1 MKKKILTI
9 IVLIL
14 TMPIFAQTDG
24 YFMYEDD
31 NDIKGGATGTTRS
44 GSATFPIGVGS
55 GFGIAGMNEQV
66 TEVPLGSG
74 LLLLTG
80 AGLAYA
86 LLKRKEE
93 ETK

>member
-24 YFMYEDD
+24 YFMYEDN
-31 NDIKGGATGTTRS
+31 NDVKGGTTGTRS
-44 GSATFPIGVGS
+44 GVAYPIVGN

-66 TEVPLGSG
+66 TEVPIGSG

>member
-1 MKKKILTI
+1 
-9 IVLIL
+9 
-14 TMPIFAQTDG
+14 MPIFAQTDG
-24 YFMYEDD
+24 YFMYEDN
-31 NDIKGGATGTTRS
+31 NDVKGGTTGTRS
-44 GSATFPIGVGS
+44 GSATDLIPIGVGS
-55 GFGIAGMNEQV
+55 GFGIAGMSENV

>member
-24 YFMYEDD
+24 YFMYEDN
-31 NDIKGGATGTTRS
+31 NDVKGGTTGTRAGT
-44 GSATFPIGVGS
+44 ATYPVGVGN

-66 TEVPLGSG
+66 TNVPLGSG